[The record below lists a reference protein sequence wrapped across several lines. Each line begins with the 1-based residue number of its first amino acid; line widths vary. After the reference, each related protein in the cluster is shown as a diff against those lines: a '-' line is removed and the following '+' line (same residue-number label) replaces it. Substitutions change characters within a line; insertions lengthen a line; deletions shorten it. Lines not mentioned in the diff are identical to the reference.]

1 MVDFICQLDESV
13 VCSSLVSTSLDSIE
27 EGIQPQDSSVE
38 TLPEFLTCLTFSLAW
53 PALRISTE
61 DCDVK
66 SYMNF

>member
-38 TLPEFLTCLTFSLAW
+38 TLPEFLTCLTFSLAS